1 MDIRFLL
8 GNKVVV
14 RGDARLNN
22 EMFFGLFKRF
32 TFEVCEIEFHE
43 GESLT
48 LVIGDV
54 KIPHIPNGCEYSLL
68 VNDNGVAVA
77 GRDYASLMRGY
88 FSMLMK
94 IERKM
99 GTKELFIS
107 ATCEN
112 KSYKIQNRMVH
123 VCVFPETTLLDLKKY
138 VRLFALLQYTHVVIE
153 FWGMLKF
160 ECCPPLAW
168 ENAFTKSEI
177 KEVVNEAKCL
187 GIEAIPMFN
196 SLGHASQSRYM
207 SGKHTIL
214 DNDVSLYHLFT
225 PDGWAWD
232 LENEEVFSLLKN
244 VRSELYEVFEGCKYF
259 HLGFDESHI
268 HNRNKELSSR
278 LPNYMSR
285 LTKEVQNENK
295 RPMIWMDMILPPD
308 AFTNMQGNEHSVKSK
323 NDCLE
328 IIKGLAD
335 NTVFVDW
342 EYSVKRSPISSVIYF
357 KDLNIDIMGA
367 CWFDI
372 ENGKAHIDTVS
383 EHNLFGFMQTT
394 WHTISNHLPN
404 TIEIAKHFGAEL
416 PIWSKES
423 QTGTLLATLIRG
435 VTFEKTD
442 YYNCGWVKK
451 QID

>member
-1 MDIRFLL
+1 MTIKFSLPNKIVIR
-8 GNKVVV
+8 GNTQLDNPV
-14 RGDARLNN
+14 
-22 EMFFGLFKRF
+22 FFNLFKRF
-32 TFEVCEIEFHE
+32 TFETCEIEFHKVDTM
-43 GESLT
+43 T
-48 LVIGDV
+48 LVIGD
-54 KIPHIPNGCEYSLL
+54 IEAPTLADGCEYSLI
-68 VNDNGVAVA
+68 VNDNGVAII
-77 GRDYASLMRGY
+77 GQDFASLMHGY

-99 GTKELFIS
+99 GSRELFI
-107 ATCEN
+107 AAVCEN
-112 KSYKIQNRMVH
+112 KAYKVKNRMVH
-123 VCVFPETTLLDLKKY
+123 LCVFPETTLLDLKKY

-214 DNDVSLYHLFT
+214 DNDISLYHLFT

-244 VRSELYEVFEGCKYF
+244 IRSELYEVFEGCKYF
-259 HLGFDESHI
+259 HLGLDESHI

-278 LPNYMSR
+278 LPYYMRR
-285 LTKEVQNENK
+285 LTKEVQKENK

-308 AFTNMQGNEHSVKSK
+308 AFTNMQGNEHSIKSK
-323 NDCLE
+323 NECLE

-342 EYSVKRSPISSVIYF
+342 EYSVKRAPISSVVYF

-394 WHTISNHLPN
+394 WHTISSHLPN
-404 TIEIAKHFGAEL
+404 TVEIAKHFGAEL
-416 PIWSKES
+416 PIWSNES

-442 YYNCGWVKK
+442 YCSCGWIKK